1 MLRTTRRTMLRTT
14 RHTMLRTTR
23 HTMQC
28 ATQPRSTHPTH
39 RATHRPTQRTA
50 PPSRQGADG
59 KPTDV
64 RFVVLILLEHFFLF
78 SKLLLDAL
86 VPDVPS
92 AAVETMALQRKL
104 VALADEHA
112 TRGTVRLL
120 GGTAKTLGAADY
132 DAEPPVRAEL
142 KGVDEDLD
150 GEEPI
155 EDHRRMSDLGLLR
168 SFRPSTEEEL
178 GDLAQQLGQAARTKD
193 RKKVRARPSRALQP
207 PAVEAATLWG

>member
-1 MLRTTRRTMLRTT
+1 
-14 RHTMLRTTR
+14 MLRTTR
-23 HTMQC
+23 HTMQRTVQRTMQC
-28 ATQPRSTHPTH
+28 TPRHTMQRATQPRSTYPTH
-39 RATHRPTQRTA
+39 RATQRPTQRTA

-132 DAEPPVRAEL
+132 DAEPPSRAEL

-178 GDLAQQLGQAARTKD
+178 GDLAQQLGQADRKKD
-193 RKKVRARPSRALQP
+193 KKKVRAPKSSH
-207 PAVEAATLWG
+207 AAPCSGGCNPM

>member
-1 MLRTTRRTMLRTT
+1 M
-14 RHTMLRTTR
+14 
-23 HTMQC
+23 
-28 ATQPRSTHPTH
+28 
-39 RATHRPTQRTA
+39 
-50 PPSRQGADG
+50 
-59 KPTDV
+59 
-64 RFVVLILLEHFFLF
+64 RFVVLILLEHFFLL

-120 GGTAKTLGAADY
+120 GGGAKTLGAADY
-132 DAEPPVRAEL
+132 DAELKVVEL

-150 GEEPI
+150 AEEPI
-155 EDHRRMSDLGLLR
+155 AAHKRMSDLGLLR

-178 GDLAQQLGQAARTKD
+178 GDLAQQLGRAD
-193 RKKVRARPSRALQP
+193 RKKDKKKARAANSSH
-207 PAVEAATLWG
+207 AAPCSGSYDPI